1 VSHLGFITLGLFAI
15 NQVGVTGALV
25 QSLAHSVTAGALFL
39 LAGVLID
46 RYESRS
52 VDDYGGLAAKMPVFA
67 VLFVFLIMAY
77 AGVPGLIGFV
87 GEFLVLAAT
96 AGSWAFSL
104 NPGNA
109 HFGSLPTGPDTTA
122 LILAFVAGLRVV
134 VGAIYLLGLTK
145 RLMLGSITGSRFSK
159 ATDVTWAEAA
169 PLLPLVLLSLWVG
182 LQPGFFTSRM
192 DASVKGLLSG
202 LVENSTLAKETAA
215 NMAAQQSDVESWNRD
230 GRSPEAWPLQRKQA
244 AANGGAPA
252 EGSAA
257 QPGAAHQGGH
267 P

>member
-1 VSHLGFITLGLFAI
+1 
-15 NQVGVTGALV
+15 
-25 QSLAHSVTAGALFL
+25 
-39 LAGVLID
+39 
-46 RYESRS
+46 
-52 VDDYGGLAAKMPVFA
+52 
-67 VLFVFLIMAY
+67 
-77 AGVPGLIGFV
+77 VPGLIGFV

-122 LILAFVAGLRVV
+122 LILASLAGLRVV

-202 LVENSTLAKETAA
+202 LVEHSTLAKETAET
-215 NMAAQQSDVESWNRD
+215 MAGQQSDVESWNRD

-244 AANGGAPA
+244 AANGEAPAA